1 MKRMTIKGIAKALNV
16 SVSTVSK
23 ALNDSYEISEGTKK
37 RIREFAK
44 EHKYRPNSLALSL
57 QNRRTKN
64 IAVLVPSILNHF
76 FAKVLD
82 GIEKVA
88 TERGY
93 KILTFFT
100 HESYEKEV
108 NTVEMMSSGA
118 IDGFIACL
126 SEETL
131 QLEKFDHFKQVIE
144 DEIPLVLY
152 DRAHKDLVCDK
163 VVIDNIK
170 TAYKATRY
178 LMRIDNKSI
187 GLVSTIN
194 NLNVGKFR
202 VKGYKKALQKYGW
215 EVDENKMVVLKNAK
229 HLKER
234 VEKMLTEQKVDSI
247 FAIDETAAVLT
258 LQVAHSLGIEIP
270 KDLSIIGFSNGVLS
284 KYSTPA
290 LTVVNQ
296 HGTKIGKKAANR
308 IIDKIEEKIDKSD
321 ISTQIIRTDLIER
334 DSTHRMYLNF

>member
-1 MKRMTIKGIAKALNV
+1 MKRITIKGIAKALNV

-23 ALNDSYEISEGTKK
+23 ALNDSYEISEGTKE
-37 RIREFAK
+37 RIRAYAK

-57 QNRRTKN
+57 QNRKSKN
-64 IAVLVPSILNHF
+64 IAVLVPSILNYF

-82 GIEKVA
+82 GVEKVA

-100 HESYEKEV
+100 NESYEKEV
-108 NTVEMMSSGA
+108 NTVEMLSNGA

-131 QLEKFDHFKQVIE
+131 SLNKVEHFKQVIE

-152 DRAHKDLVCDK
+152 DRVHKDLVCDK

-178 LMRIDNKSI
+178 LMRTGNKSI
-187 GLVSTIN
+187 GLVSTVDG
-194 NLNVGKFR
+194 LNVGKFR
-202 VKGYKKALQKYGW
+202 VKGYKKALEKYGW
-215 EVDENKMVVLKNAK
+215 EVDENKMVILNKVK
-229 HLKER
+229 HLKKS
-234 VEKMLTEQKVDSI
+234 VEKMLTEQEIDSI

-258 LQVAHSLGIEIP
+258 LQVAHNLGINVP

-296 HGTKIGKKAANR
+296 HGTKIGKTAANR
-308 IIDKIEEKIDKSD
+308 LIDRIEEKIEASD
-321 ISTQIIRTDLIER
+321 IATEIIRTDLIER
-334 DSTHRMYLNF
+334 DSTHRMYLDF